1 MPSADMSGSAE
12 RHSRAAAA
20 SSQKP
25 RNADDVDV
33 DDQVTVPSRHL
44 YAEGFVYDPAI
55 ATKER
60 YRLAEILRC
69 RGDVERQPQ
78 LSGIDLCSKVET
90 ERRIVQRLSSKF
102 KELGLRCGGDAIF
115 LAVHILFG
123 QAGTLQQGHRVN
135 MLLSKRGNRPSRG
148 ESGRRWQQAGAPS
161 FGSSPLLPLP
171 LLPLPLLPLP
181 LLLSPL
187 SLSPLL
193 PYPHLHAPSAKPD
206 VVNWRLGS
214 KVRR

>member
-102 KELGLRCGGDAIF
+102 KELGLRSGGDAIF
-115 LAVHILFG
+115 LVVHILFG
-123 QAGTLQQGHRVN
+123 QAGTLQQGRRVN

-171 LLPLPLLPLP
+171 LLPLQ

>member
-1 MPSADMSGSAE
+1 VNIPACD
-12 RHSRAAAA
+12 HSQTLQDNRNCKLGVL
-20 SSQKP
+20 SSQKS

-44 YAEGFVYDPAI
+44 YADGFVYDPAI

-60 YRLAEILRC
+60 YRLTNVLR
-69 RGDVERQPQ
+69 RGGDVERQPQ

-90 ERRIVQRLSSKF
+90 ELRIVQRLSSKF
-102 KELGLRCGGDAIF
+102 KKLGLRSRGDAIF
-115 LAVHILFG
+115 LVVRILFG
-123 QAGTLQQGHRVN
+123 QAGTLQQGRRVN

-161 FGSSPLLPLP
+161 FGPSP

-206 VVNWRLGS
+206 VVNWRLSS